1 MMLLSLDT
9 GVTNYNKDPLDYDL
23 VPELSILT

>member
-9 GVTNYNKDPLDYDL
+9 GVINYNKDPLDYDL